1 MLTLSRLQGK
11 RWMFENITLWF
22 PSEYFHVHRATDR
35 GLQSFERRL
44 HDMAFYHEGVR
55 DNKPQ
60 GRAQVLE

>member
-1 MLTLSRLQGK
+1 
-11 RWMFENITLWF
+11 MFENITLWF